1 MTDWLMDLQSV
12 IHPIIKLSK
21 FLSNNRTKE
30 EYFKTL
36 ISCVPPNFILIFDRL
51 LIIFPGLKVETSEVK
66 GVVFDIKK
74 FAVHDGPGIRTTVFF
89 KGCPLQ
95 CTWCHNPESKKKAP
109 EEIVITSKRKCL
121 DLSYTETKE
130 IIGREVS
137 VNEVMNE
144 IKKDISFY
152 DESGGGVTF
161 SGGEPMMQP
170 QYLKAVLIECK
181 KNEINTCVDTSGY
194 TEFENFESILDFT
207 DSFNFD
213 LKLMNEDAHIRYT
226 GVSNKK
232 IHDNLKKLSEKGK
245 TVFIRIPIVPGITDS
260 LDNINESIQFLSSL
274 NSIKEIHLLPYNRLA
289 SNKYHK
295 LREPDFH
302 NKTSPPSNE
311 RMEEL
316 KSRFEAA
323 GFIVKIGG

>member
-1 MTDWLMDLQSV
+1 
-12 IHPIIKLSK
+12 
-21 FLSNNRTKE
+21 
-30 EYFKTL
+30 
-36 ISCVPPNFILIFDRL
+36 
-51 LIIFPGLKVETSEVK
+51 VK

-74 FAVHDGPGIRTTVFF
+74 FAVHDGPGIRTTIFF

-95 CTWCHNPESKKKAP
+95 CTWCHNPESKKKDP
-109 EEIVITSKRKCL
+109 EEIIVTSKRKCL

-130 IIGREVS
+130 VIGREVS
-137 VNEVMNE
+137 VDEIMTE
-144 IKKDISFY
+144 IKKDIVYY

-170 QYLKAVLIECK
+170 EFLKTLLTECR

-194 TEFENFESILDFT
+194 AEFDNFENILDLT
-207 DSFNFD
+207 DSFNYD
-213 LKLMNEDAHIRYT
+213 LKLMNEDLHIRYT

-232 IHDNLKKLSEKGK
+232 IHENLQKISEKGK
-245 TVFIRIPIVPGITDS
+245 AIYIRIPIVPGITDTEK
-260 LDNINESIQFLSSL
+260 NIAETIKFLSSL
-274 NSIKEIHLLPYNRLA
+274 KSIQEIDLLPYNRLA

-323 GFIVKIGG
+323 GFSVKIGG

>member
-1 MTDWLMDLQSV
+1 M
-12 IHPIIKLSK
+12 
-21 FLSNNRTKE
+21 
-30 EYFKTL
+30 
-36 ISCVPPNFILIFDRL
+36 
-51 LIIFPGLKVETSEVK
+51 ETSAIK

-95 CTWCHNPESKKKAP
+95 CTWCHNPESKKKNP

-130 IIGREVS
+130 VIGREVS
-137 VNEVMNE
+137 VDEIMSE
-144 IKKDISFY
+144 IKKDIVYY

-170 QYLKAVLIECK
+170 EFLKSLLTECK

-194 TEFENFESILDFT
+194 TEFENFENILKVT
-207 DSFNFD
+207 DSFNYD
-213 LKLMNEDAHIRYT
+213 LKLMNDDLHIRYT

-232 IHDNLKKLSEKGK
+232 IHENLKSLSEKGK
-245 TVFIRIPIVPGITDS
+245 IIYIRIPVVPGITDTEK
-260 LDNINESIQFLSSL
+260 NINESIKFLSSL
-274 NSIKEIHLLPYNRLA
+274 ISIKEVHLLPYNRLA

-323 GFIVKIGG
+323 GFAVKIGG

>member
-1 MTDWLMDLQSV
+1 MSASE
-12 IHPIIKLSK
+12 II
-21 FLSNNRTKE
+21 
-30 EYFKTL
+30 
-36 ISCVPPNFILIFDRL
+36 
-51 LIIFPGLKVETSEVK
+51 

-95 CTWCHNPESKKKAP
+95 CTWCHNPESKKKNP
-109 EEIVITSKRKCL
+109 EEIIITSKRKCL

-137 VNEVMNE
+137 ANEILNE
-144 IKKDISFY
+144 IKKDILYY

-161 SGGEPMMQP
+161 SGGEPMLQP
-170 QYLKAVLIECK
+170 EFLKELLIVCR

-194 TEFENFESILDFT
+194 TEFENFEDIIDLT
-207 DSFNFD
+207 DSFNYD
-213 LKLMNEDAHIRYT
+213 LKLMNDDMHIRYT

-232 IHDNLKKLSEKGK
+232 IHANLKKLSEKGK
-245 TVFIRIPIVPGITDS
+245 DIYIRVPIVPGVTDT
-260 LDNINESIQFLSSL
+260 DENINEIIEFLSPL
-274 NSIKEIHLLPYNRLA
+274 KSIKEIDLLPYNRLA

-302 NKTSPPSNE
+302 NKTSTPTDE
-311 RMEEL
+311 KMEEL

-323 GFIVKIGG
+323 GFRVKIGG

>member
-1 MTDWLMDLQSV
+1 M
-12 IHPIIKLSK
+12 
-21 FLSNNRTKE
+21 
-30 EYFKTL
+30 
-36 ISCVPPNFILIFDRL
+36 
-51 LIIFPGLKVETSEVK
+51 ETSEVK

-74 FAVHDGPGIRTTVFF
+74 FAVHDGPGIRTTIFF

-95 CTWCHNPESKKKAP
+95 CTWCHNPESKKKNP

-130 IIGREVS
+130 VIGREVS
-137 VNEVMNE
+137 VDEIMSEV
-144 IKKDISFY
+144 KKDIVYY

-161 SGGEPMMQP
+161 SGGEPMLQP
-170 QYLKAVLIECK
+170 EFLKALLVECK

-194 TEFENFESILDFT
+194 AEFQNFENIIDLT
-207 DSFNFD
+207 DSFNYD
-213 LKLMNEDAHIRYT
+213 LKLMNEDAHIKYT

-232 IHDNLKKLSEKGK
+232 IHDNLKKLTEKGK
-245 TVFIRIPIVPGITDS
+245 TIYIRIPVVPGITDT
-260 LDNINESIQFLSSL
+260 IKFLSLL
-274 NSIKEIHLLPYNRLA
+274 NSIKEIDLLPYNRLA

-323 GFIVKIGG
+323 GFVTKIGG